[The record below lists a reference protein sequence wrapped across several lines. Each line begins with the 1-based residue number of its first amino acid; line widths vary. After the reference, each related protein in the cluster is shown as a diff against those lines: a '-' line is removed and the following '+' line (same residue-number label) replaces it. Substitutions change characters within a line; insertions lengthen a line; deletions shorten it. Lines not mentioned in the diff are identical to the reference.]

1 MSELLFVFGTDKQ
14 FRPFQHRLH
23 HDSTSFGNLHH
34 TVEFQCQMLF
44 TLDIEHNTAH
54 IRLMHRPHHLC
65 HHREPRAT
73 RKGKHFFLVVRN
85 KLLHNR
91 NTCRAEQ
98 CLHIV
103 RGDITVRR
111 NGIYNPADTGN
122 IHSKELDFIIGR
134 PRGIHYPR
142 KCRAESHLIGKV
154 HMALCQE
161 SGNLGSRRIDGRK
174 NRKNRLLAM
183 QHLLVQ
189 HIIHFKHGHQPR
201 SAENSHY
208 SINIV
213 KLLLTILQT
222 EAQMFRRTRSQ
233 NINGIPHSRTGEKLT
248 LKFLRHRSFQ
258 FRNIQ
263 STLTQCIGQ
272 HHSRTAGMGNDG
284 EVFPFQFRQC
294 EDTTYGRQL
303 LARIATHNTRLTEQG
318 LYRRIATGNGPRM
331 RTRRPAAAFAT
342 ARLDGRN
349 LAALLDERGCMKQQT
364 VGVTDTL
371 YIKKFYSGIRFRIE
385 VFVHVLQHILHAD
398 LLGIAHRPYRVE
410 LQSLGHGALQ
420 YEHRCG
426 TGAGNQVHPLRMQL
440 RDGLAEYTVMP
451 RVHKTDTV
459 GAYQRGSIPVHRFQY
474 AIFQHSTLMG
484 LLTKTGRKDNE
495 RLHLLLRSKHLHR
508 IGTKRGRYGK
518 DGKVRIGNVLHIRK
532 GSNTLHFSLFRIHGT
547 KLTGISAAKQI
558 FQDSPSGFVYIIG
571 CPHYHNTGRVK

>member
-1 MSELLFVFGTDKQ
+1 
-14 FRPFQHRLH
+14 
-23 HDSTSFGNLHH
+23 
-34 TVEFQCQMLF
+34 
-44 TLDIEHNTAH
+44 
-54 IRLMHRPHHLC
+54 
-65 HHREPRAT
+65 
-73 RKGKHFFLVVRN
+73 
-85 KLLHNR
+85 
-91 NTCRAEQ
+91 
-98 CLHIV
+98 
-103 RGDITVRR
+103 
-111 NGIYNPADTGN
+111 
-122 IHSKELDFIIGR
+122 
-134 PRGIHYPR
+134 
-142 KCRAESHLIGKV
+142 
-154 HMALCQE
+154 
-161 SGNLGSRRIDGRK
+161 
-174 NRKNRLLAM
+174 
-183 QHLLVQ
+183 
-189 HIIHFKHGHQPR
+189 
-201 SAENSHY
+201 
-208 SINIV
+208 
-213 KLLLTILQT
+213 
-222 EAQMFRRTRSQ
+222 
-233 NINGIPHSRTGEKLT
+233 
-248 LKFLRHRSFQ
+248 
-258 FRNIQ
+258 
-263 STLTQCIGQ
+263 
-272 HHSRTAGMGNDG
+272 
-284 EVFPFQFRQC
+284 
-294 EDTTYGRQL
+294 
-303 LARIATHNTRLTEQG
+303 
-318 LYRRIATGNGPRM
+318 
-331 RTRRPAAAFAT
+331 
-342 ARLDGRN
+342 
-349 LAALLDERGCMKQQT
+349 MKQQT

-558 FQDSPSGFVYIIG
+558 FQDSPSGFVYIVG